1 MKKPN
6 YYRMKSILKYIFAVS
21 LLTVVIN
28 ASQAQNAVARI
39 GYFMDNATHK
49 HLMNPALVPTRGY
62 FSYPGL
68 GAVNFDIQSNF
79 QLTQFIYPGLTE
91 SGPLLTF
98 MSEHVTADE
107 FLSKL
112 SPDNYFKLNQRLSL
126 LSFGAY
132 AGKNFWNFEVASRVN
147 AGLNLPIGLFEFMK
161 KGMTSSAGNTYEIN
175 NLTFNT
181 SALVEASLGTSIQ
194 IIDNLRV
201 GVKGK
206 VLVGG
211 ARLVAGIDEMTIDM
225 KPDAWS
231 INTKGLMNLYGS
243 MATFNPDDKGIIGF
257 QGSELP
263 VEINSSNIK
272 MAGLGFGIDL
282 GASYKPFEFLEVSA
296 GIVDLGS
303 VKWNKNYNKV
313 ARSSGSVTFGGL
325 DGISME
331 QTSGSDPIEDQIT
344 ELTDNLMKMAEFR
357 EVNEADN
364 LTDKLVPTLNAG
376 VEAGIL
382 NNMFTLGVLYSNHM
396 YPGKSLSEIT
406 GMVNFRPYSGLN
418 LAASYSLLNGIEN
431 TIGAAMSFNVG
442 VANIF
447 IACDYIPMLYTP
459 QYIPLT
465 KATTN
470 LQIGLSVSLGKM
482 KK

>member
-1 MKKPN
+1 MKT
-6 YYRMKSILKYIFAVS
+6 ILKYIFAVG
-21 LLTVVIN
+21 LLTVVLHT
-28 ASQAQNAVARI
+28 SQAQNAVARI

-49 HLMNPALVPTRGY
+49 HLLNPALVPTRGY

-68 GAVNFDIQSNF
+68 GAVNLDLQSNF

-91 SGPLLTF
+91 NGPLLTF
-98 MSEHVTADE
+98 MNENVTADE
-107 FLSKL
+107 FLSQL
-112 SPDNYFKLNQRLSL
+112 SPDNYFKVNQRLSL

-132 AGKNFWNFEVASRVN
+132 SGKSFWNFEVASRIN

-161 KGMTSSAGNTYEIN
+161 KGMSSSAGNKYEIN

-181 SALVEASLGTSIQ
+181 SALVEASLGTSIR
-194 IIDNLRV
+194 IIENLRV
-201 GVKGK
+201 GIKGK

-211 ARLVAGIDEMTIDM
+211 ARLVAGIDEMSIDM
-225 KPDAWS
+225 KPDAWT
-231 INTKGLMNLYGS
+231 IKTKGLMNLYAS
-243 MATFNPDDKGIIGF
+243 MADFNPDDKGVIGF
-257 QGSELP
+257 QGSGLP
-263 VEINSSNIK
+263 VNINTSNIN
-272 MAGLGFGIDL
+272 MAGLGFGVDL

-313 ARSSGSVTFGGL
+313 ARSTGTVTFNGLNGISIDQSSGS
-325 DGISME
+325 S
-331 QTSGSDPIEDQIT
+331 PIDDQIT
-344 ELTDNLMKMAEFR
+344 KLTEDLMKMAEFK
-357 EVNEADN
+357 EVDEADN
-364 LTDKLVPTLNAG
+364 MTDKLTPTLNAG
-376 VEAGIL
+376 IEAGIL
-382 NNMFTLGVLYSNHM
+382 NNLFTVGVLYSNHM
-396 YPGKSLSEIT
+396 YPGNSLTEIT
-406 GMVNFRPYSGLN
+406 GMVNFTPYTGLN

>member
-1 MKKPN
+1 
-6 YYRMKSILKYIFAVS
+6 MKSIIKYIFAVS
-21 LLTVVIN
+21 LLTFTFYT
-28 ASQAQNAVARI
+28 SQAQNSVARI
-39 GYFMDNATHK
+39 GYFMDDATHK

-62 FSYPGL
+62 FSYPAL

-79 QLTQFIYPGLTE
+79 QLTQFIYPGQTAD
-91 SGPLLTF
+91 GPLLTF

-107 FLSKL
+107 FLSQL

-126 LSFGAY
+126 LSLGAY
-132 AGKNFWNFEVASRVN
+132 SGKTFWNFEVASKIN

-161 KGMTSSAGNTYEIN
+161 NGMSSSTGNKYEIN

-181 SALVEASLGTSIQ
+181 SAVVEASLGTSIQ
-194 IIDNLRV
+194 VIDNLRV
-201 GVKGK
+201 GIKGK

-211 ARLVAGIDEMTIDM
+211 ARLIAGIDEMTIDM

-231 INTKGLMNLYGS
+231 ISTKGLMNLYGS
-243 MATFNPDDKGIIGF
+243 MAEFNPDANGIIGF

-263 VEINSSNIK
+263 VNINSSNIK
-272 MAGLGFGIDL
+272 MAGLGFGIDF
-282 GASYKPFEFLEVSA
+282 GATYKPFEFLEVSA

-313 ARSSGSVTFGGL
+313 ARSTGNVTFGGL
-325 DGISME
+325 DGISLE
-331 QTSGSDPIEDQIT
+331 ETAGSNPIDDQIKD
-344 ELTDNLMKMAEFR
+344 LTDNLMKMAEFR

-364 LTDKLVPTLNAG
+364 LTEKLVPTLNLG
-376 VEAGIL
+376 VEGGIL
-382 NNMFTLGVLYSNHM
+382 NDMFTLGVLYSNRM
-396 YPGKSLSEIT
+396 YPGNSISEIT
-406 GMVNFRPYSGLN
+406 GMINFKPYSGLN

-431 TIGAAMSFNVG
+431 TIGAAMSFNIG

-447 IACDYIPMLYTP
+447 LACDYIPMLYTP